1 MTKQKKIQTA
11 ALIVIGLAAVV
22 VVAVFAAV
30 DNHPA
35 GSERVSGMSL
45 DDIVKSRKTWNAAF
59 TTWLGK
65 AAPDL
70 AVKDIEGTEH
80 RLSDYYGRDVLVVFW
95 ATWCPACNMEIP
107 HLIELR
113 KMLGEDKLMILAIS
127 NETAEHLEQFV
138 AAKGINYA
146 VVPLGSSALP
156 GPFSNV
162 TSIPTTFFID
172 RNGTIKLA
180 AEGLVS
186 LEEAKAILQAE

>member
-1 MTKQKKIQTA
+1 MSKQKRIQTVA
-11 ALIVIGLAAVV
+11 VTVIGLAAIAL
-22 VVAVFAAV
+22 VAVFATV
-30 DNHPA
+30 KNHPA

-45 DDIVKSRKTWNAAF
+45 DDIVKSRRTWNVAF
-59 TTWLGK
+59 TTWIGK

-70 AVKDIEGTEH
+70 TVKDIEGTEH

-113 KMLGEDKLMILAIS
+113 KMLGEDELLILAIS
-127 NETAEHLEQFV
+127 NETAEHLKQFV

-146 VVPLGSSALP
+146 VVPVGSSALP
-156 GPFSNV
+156 GPFANV

-172 RNGTIKLA
+172 QNGAIKLA